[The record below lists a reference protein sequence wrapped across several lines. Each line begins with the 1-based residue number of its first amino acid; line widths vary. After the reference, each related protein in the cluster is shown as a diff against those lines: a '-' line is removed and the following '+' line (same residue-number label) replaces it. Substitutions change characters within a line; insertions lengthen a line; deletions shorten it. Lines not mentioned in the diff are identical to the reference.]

1 MLWISK
7 TFGILTITGS
17 IMQFVQ
23 LIQTVTQPS
32 DILKNSVNF
41 FVMTIE
47 VIFFVQTFILA
58 PLFSRDIETLK
69 ILLKTG
75 FHYFMYAPFYV
86 VFFFINACCNVHDLS
101 WGTRPEA
108 VTEKKSNPKHT
119 TYEILL
125 VLLLSNIIMAL
136 IFRPFTEDKITH
148 LIFLSTLSL

>member
-58 PLFSRDIETLK
+58 PLFSKDIKTLF

-75 FHYFMYAPFYV
+75 FHYFIYSPFYV
-86 VFFFINACCNVHDLS
+86 TFFFVNSIANIHDLS
-101 WGTRPEA
+101 WGTRPDKEA
-108 VTEKKSNPKHT
+108 KRHRARNYFKDRKNPKHT
-119 TYEILL
+119 TFKTLAVLL
-125 VLLLSNIIMAL
+125 VCNVIIAVS
-136 IFRPFTEDKITH
+136 IQPI
-148 LIFLSTLSL
+148 